1 MSNKLSLLI
10 NFIGVDKMSGALRNI
25 VGLSRQGSTSI
36 KALTGENRKLE
47 NQLKATRRQIEQGNG
62 NLTEAVNRERELER
76 SIEGVNNQLQ
86 RQRRLA
92 AVNADVAAMARRG
105 QEMKSRGQDNML
117 GGVAMAAPFVLAG
130 KAAMDFSSGMV
141 DIQQKAQLSNAE
153 TDRMAASIMQLAR
166 ASHQLPEDMRAGIDV
181 LAAKGMDPRQAI
193 QMIGPIGRLG
203 TAFKVELA
211 DGSAAAFAN
220 LNNLKVPLADTAKA
234 LDMMAAGANV
244 GSFEVADMARNFPAL
259 TARLQALGDTGT
271 PAVADLTA
279 ALEIA
284 MNTAGSADEAANN
297 IGNLLS
303 KINSPTVIAAF
314 QKQFGVDLPAAMKKF
329 QSQGMTTMEAFAAV
343 TQKATGGDTKKLG
356 WVVQDMQAQ
365 MGLLALI
372 QNMDKYRQM
381 RSQIQN
387 QSAGTD
393 DGAFG
398 QREARDAS
406 VQWKDFTGQLQRM
419 AIVVGTK
426 LLPQFMPFLGAIT
439 NAMDGVGQWAAANPQ
454 LASSIASIAASAVT
468 ARVGIG
474 ALQFAFG
481 SVLGPVSTL
490 WGLFGRAQA
499 LGTVASLLPRLAA
512 GFTLLT
518 GPIGLTVLAVAGVA
532 YAVYRYWGPISGFF
546 QRNWTTIRNV
556 FLGALV
562 IFTPFLAAIVYAASL
577 VYRHWDQIK
586 AATMSMVRTVAGIA
600 APFIQPWITIGT
612 FLAGLAGKFFG
623 FGVNIIGGLI
633 RGIASMTGSVIRAF
647 LDLAGAVGARFAAAL
662 GIKSP
667 SRVFMAMGGH
677 ITDGLRLGI
686 DGGRSGAAQAARRMA
701 IGVASAGALSLSPSI
716 ASAVPRL
723 APAAAIRP
731 AARAAHSV
739 PAAAPSLVI
748 HVHAAPGMDVKDLAR
763 QVRRELEAAQGV
775 STRSRYDTD
784 GR

>member
-36 KALTGENRKLE
+36 KALTGEQRRLE
-47 NQLKATRRQIEQGNG
+47 QQLKATRRQIEQGNG
-62 NLTEAVNRERELER
+62 NLTEAINRERELER
-76 SIEGVNNQLQ
+76 AIEGVNNQLQ
-86 RQRRLA
+86 RQRR
-92 AVNADVAAMARRG
+92 VAAINAEVAGMTRRS
-105 QEMKSRGQDNML
+105 QELRSRGQDNML

-141 DIQQKAQLSNAE
+141 DIQQKAQLTNAE

-284 MNTAGSADEAANN
+284 MNTAGNADEAANN

-314 QKQFGVDLPAAMKKF
+314 QKKFGVDLPAAMKKF
-329 QSQGMTTMEAFAAV
+329 QAQGMTTMEAFATV
-343 TQKATGGDTKKLG
+343 TQRATGGDTKKLG
-356 WVVQDMQAQ
+356 WVVEDMQAQ

-381 RSQIQN
+381 RGQIQN
-387 QSAGTD
+387 QSAGTV

-406 VQWKDFTGQLQRM
+406 VQWKDFTGQLQRL

-439 NAMDGVGQWAAANPQ
+439 NAMDAVGQWAQANPQ
-454 LASSIASIAASAVT
+454 LASSLASLLAGAVAA
-468 ARVGIG
+468 RIGIG

-481 SVLGPVSTL
+481 NVLGPVAQL
-490 WGLFGRAQA
+490 WGWFARAQA
-499 LGTVASLLPRLAA
+499 LGTMATMLPRLAA

-518 GPIGLTVLAVAGVA
+518 GPIGLTVIAIAGVA
-532 YAVYRYWGPISGFF
+532 YAVYRYWGPISGYF
-546 QRNWTTIRNV
+546 QRNWTTIRNL
-556 FLGALV
+556 FLGAMV
-562 IFTPFLAAIVYAASL
+562 IFTPWLAAIVYAASL
-577 VYRHWDQIK
+577 VYRHWDGIK
-586 AATMSMVRTVAGIA
+586 AATMTMVRTVAGIV

-612 FLAGLAGKFFG
+612 FLAGIAGKFVG
-623 FGVNIIGGLI
+623 YGVDIVGGLI
-633 RGIASMTGSVIRAF
+633 RGIASMTGSVIKAF

-686 DGGRSGAAQAARRMA
+686 DGGRGGAAQAARRMA
-701 IGVASAGALSLSPSI
+701 IDVASAGALSLSPSI
-716 ASAVPRL
+716 ATATPRL

-731 AARAAHSV
+731 AARAAN
-739 PAAAPSLVI
+739 PMPTAAAPIVI

>member
-36 KALTGENRKLE
+36 KALTGEQRRLE
-47 NQLKATRRQIEQGNG
+47 NQLKATRRQIEQGIG
-62 NLTEAVNRERELER
+62 NLTEAIDRERALER

-92 AVNADVAAMARRG
+92 AVNADVAGMARRG
-105 QEMKSRGQDNML
+105 QELKTRGQDNML

-141 DIQQKAQLSNAE
+141 DIQQKAQLTNAE

-259 TARLQALGDTGT
+259 TARLQALGDVGT

-279 ALEIA
+279 ALEVA

-297 IGNLLS
+297 IANLLS

-314 QKQFGVDLPAAMKKF
+314 QKQFGVDLPAAMNKF
-329 QSQGMTTMEAFAAV
+329 QAQGMTTMEAFAAV

-387 QSAGTD
+387 QSAGTVD
-393 DGAFG
+393 NAFS

-419 AIVVGTK
+419 AIVLGTR
-426 LLPQFMPFLGAIT
+426 LLPQFMPFLAAIT
-439 NAMDGVGQWAAANPQ
+439 NAMDRVGQWAQANPR
-454 LASSIASIAASAVT
+454 LASSIASIAAGAVA
-468 ARVGIG
+468 ARIGIG

-499 LGTVASLLPRLAA
+499 LGTMAAMLPRLAA

-518 GPIGLTVLAVAGVA
+518 GPIGLAVLAVAGVA
-532 YAVYRYWGPISGFF
+532 FAVYRYWGPISDFF
-546 QRNWTTIRNV
+546 QRNWTTIRNL
-556 FLGALV
+556 FLGAMV
-562 IFTPFLAAIVYAASL
+562 IFTPWLAAIVYAASL
-577 VYRHWDQIK
+577 VYRHWDGIK
-586 AATMSMVRTVAGIA
+586 AATMTMVRTVASIV

-612 FLAGLAGKFFG
+612 FLAGIAGKFFG
-623 FGVNIIGGLI
+623 YGVDIVGGLI

-647 LDLAGAVGARFAAAL
+647 FDLAGAVGARFAAAL

-686 DGGRSGAAQAARRMA
+686 DGGRGGAAQAARRMA

-716 ASAVPRL
+716 ATATPRL
-723 APAAAIRP
+723 APAASIQP
-731 AARAAHSV
+731 AARAANSM
-739 PAAAPSLVI
+739 PAAGGPIVI

-775 STRSRYDTD
+775 AARSRYDTD

>member
-36 KALTGENRKLE
+36 KALTGEQRRLE
-47 NQLKATRRQIEQGNG
+47 QQLKATRRQIEQGNG
-62 NLTEAVNRERELER
+62 NLTEAINRERELER
-76 SIEGVNNQLQ
+76 AIEGVNNQLQ
-86 RQRRLA
+86 RQRR
-92 AVNADVAAMARRG
+92 VAAINAEVAGMTRRS
-105 QEMKSRGQDNML
+105 QELRSRGQDNML

-141 DIQQKAQLSNAE
+141 DIQQKAQLTNAE

-166 ASHQLPEDMRAGIDV
+166 AAHQLPEDMRAGIDV

-259 TARLQALGDTGT
+259 TARLQALGDVGT

-279 ALEIA
+279 ALEVA

-297 IGNLLS
+297 IANLLS

-314 QKQFGVDLPAAMKKF
+314 QQKFGVDLPAAMKKF
-329 QSQGMTTMEAFAAV
+329 QAQGMTTMEAFAAV

-381 RSQIQN
+381 RSAIQK
-387 QSAGTD
+387 QSAGTVD
-393 DGAFG
+393 NAFS

-419 AIVVGTK
+419 AIVLGTR
-426 LLPQFMPFLGAIT
+426 LLPQFMPFLAAIT
-439 NAMDGVGQWAAANPQ
+439 NAMDAVGRWAQANPQ
-454 LASSIASIAASAVT
+454 LASSLASLLAGAVAA
-468 ARVGIG
+468 RIGIG

-481 SVLGPVSTL
+481 SVLGPVAQL
-490 WGLFGRAQA
+490 WGWFARAQA
-499 LGTVASLLPRLAA
+499 LGTMATMLPRLAA

-518 GPIGLTVLAVAGVA
+518 GPIGLTVLAIAGVA

-546 QRNWTTIRNV
+546 QRNWTTIRNL
-556 FLGALV
+556 FLGAMV
-562 IFTPFLAAIVYAASL
+562 IFTPWLAAIVYAASL
-577 VYRHWDQIK
+577 VYRHWDGIK
-586 AATMSMVRTVAGIA
+586 AATMTMVRTVAGIV
-600 APFIQPWITIGT
+600 APFIEPWITIGT
-612 FLAGLAGKFFG
+612 FLAGIAGKFVG
-623 FGVNIIGGLI
+623 YGVDIVGGLI
-633 RGIASMTGSVIRAF
+633 RGIVSMTGSVIKAF

-686 DGGRSGAAQAARRMA
+686 DGGRGGAAQAARRMA

-716 ASAVPRL
+716 ATATPRL

-731 AARAAHSV
+731 AARAANPV
-739 PAAAPSLVI
+739 PAAAATIIINVY
-748 HVHAAPGMDVKDLAR
+748 AAPGMDVKDLAR
-763 QVRRELEAAQGV
+763 QVRRELDAAQGV